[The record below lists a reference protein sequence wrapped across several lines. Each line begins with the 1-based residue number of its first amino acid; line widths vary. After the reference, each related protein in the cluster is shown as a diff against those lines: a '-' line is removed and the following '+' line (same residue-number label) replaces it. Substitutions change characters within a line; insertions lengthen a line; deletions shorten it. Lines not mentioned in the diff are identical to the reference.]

1 MKLSKEQRVD
11 GKEHDDSADSVTRSP
26 GSGLG
31 AHFFQL
37 GGGVQGTTAGD
48 RLPRSTTREHCA
60 LFNRHE
66 TLKRFK
72 RTAFHALRVYGAER
86 KIACPRG
93 IIVAVH
99 KEARIMKTKFAITCM
114 AFGALLGS
122 TVVASAA
129 DPSYA
134 SQTTT
139 FVKDSAITTMVKTKL
154 ASEHITS
161 LEQIHVDTDT
171 NGVVWLTGSAR
182 TQEAAD
188 KAVSVA
194 RDTDRVTAV
203 HSDIKVKSSD

>member
-1 MKLSKEQRVD
+1 M
-11 GKEHDDSADSVTRSP
+11 
-26 GSGLG
+26 
-31 AHFFQL
+31 
-37 GGGVQGTTAGD
+37 
-48 RLPRSTTREHCA
+48 
-60 LFNRHE
+60 
-66 TLKRFK
+66 
-72 RTAFHALRVYGAER
+72 YGAER

-93 IIVAVH
+93 IIVTVH

-161 LEQIHVDTDT
+161 L
-171 NGVVWLTGSAR
+171 
-182 TQEAAD
+182 
-188 KAVSVA
+188 
-194 RDTDRVTAV
+194 
-203 HSDIKVKSSD
+203 